1 MLVFRMLA
9 IAVASIFVLAAV
21 SQYLSGGELQRRFED
36 EALIIANSATA
47 NIDVRVLD
55 AISATRVVAS
65 VPTTRSALASANGIA
80 DTGSLF
86 TELLLST
93 KTTLHVDALA
103 VAGIDRVVVAAAQ
116 DGDLKRVLDP
126 KLVARASSN
135 PDQAFILFDEPRGVT
150 VRAISIVRDDATN
163 AAIGFVEA
171 ATILDAHFLQTVPT
185 TSRTDLLLVW
195 RGRVKGG
202 TVPVSPSEFAQL
214 PTVADIERTARDSV
228 NRNVMIGG
236 RSYYGVFSL
245 ERTHDPDPLLF
256 GVLVETASV
265 DLAQR
270 ALIATIALLTAAIV
284 VAVTILTYR
293 VVSSI
298 TSPLE
303 ALAAAAQRIQAGDLS
318 VRLDSRSP
326 YEVGTLQLAFDTMAR
341 ALKERER
348 EQQEYLGE
356 VRAVNAVADAVVGV
370 TDRDRIFTESLGRLA
385 TLLRAEA
392 ASVVV
397 RGDAS
402 AGGASAAATL
412 NIDPALAVRVAE
424 PVMASRG
431 AQAGI
436 VQRSELSYGPL
447 RSAAHVPLLV
457 RGGVTGVLSVYF
469 AEVGEL
475 SESEARA
482 LNTITR
488 LISVA
493 QENADLVGELR
504 DNNFQLERA
513 NRLKSEFLA
522 NVSHELRTP
531 MNAIIGYSRLMLDGL
546 DGELTPQQQADLE
559 RVTTAADNLLQL
571 INGLLDLSKI
581 EAGRMDLNL
590 EEVELRSL
598 AHEVAALIGPQAAAK
613 GLEVRNEIAPEV
625 ATVHADRARI
635 RQIIVNLVSNAVK
648 FTDEGAVVLT
658 ASAEAGWVTMSVV
671 DSGIGISEEAQAFI
685 FDEFRQADAS
695 TTRHYGGTGL
705 GLAIS
710 KRLIALHGGTIWVE
724 SVPGRGSTFR
734 FTLPVH
740 VSAAVLHGEA

>member
-1 MLVFRMLA
+1 
-9 IAVASIFVLAAV
+9 
-21 SQYLSGGELQRRFED
+21 
-36 EALIIANSATA
+36 
-47 NIDVRVLD
+47 
-55 AISATRVVAS
+55 
-65 VPTTRSALASANGIA
+65 
-80 DTGSLF
+80 
-86 TELLLST
+86 
-93 KTTLHVDALA
+93 
-103 VAGIDRVVVAAAQ
+103 
-116 DGDLKRVLDP
+116 
-126 KLVARASSN
+126 
-135 PDQAFILFDEPRGVT
+135 
-150 VRAISIVRDDATN
+150 
-163 AAIGFVEA
+163 
-171 ATILDAHFLQTVPT
+171 
-185 TSRTDLLLVW
+185 
-195 RGRVKGG
+195 
-202 TVPVSPSEFAQL
+202 
-214 PTVADIERTARDSV
+214 
-228 NRNVMIGG
+228 
-236 RSYYGVFSL
+236 
-245 ERTHDPDPLLF
+245 
-256 GVLVETASV
+256 
-265 DLAQR
+265 
-270 ALIATIALLTAAIV
+270 
-284 VAVTILTYR
+284 
-293 VVSSI
+293 VSSI

-303 ALAAAAQRIQAGDLS
+303 SLAAAAQRIQAGDLS

-326 YEVGTLQLAFDTMAR
+326 YEVGTLQRAFDTMAR

-348 EQQEYLGE
+348 EQKEYLDE

-370 TDRDRIFTESLGRLA
+370 TDRDRIFSESLSRLA
-385 TLLRAEA
+385 TLLGAEA

-397 RGDAS
+397 LGDAA
-402 AGGASAAATL
+402 AGGPSAAATL
-412 NIDPALAVRVAE
+412 NIDPELALRVAQ

-436 VQRSELSYGPL
+436 VQRSELPSGPL
-447 RSAAHVPLLV
+447 RSAAHVPLV
-457 RGGVTGVLSVYF
+457 VYGGVAGVLSVYF

-475 SESEARA
+475 SESGARA

-559 RVTTAADNLLQL
+559 RVTAAADNLLVL

-590 EEVELRSL
+590 EEVDLRSL
-598 AHEVAALIGPQAAAK
+598 ADEVAALMGPQAAGK
-613 GLEVRNEIAPEV
+613 GLEVRNEIGPEV
-625 ATVHADRARI
+625 PTVHADRPRI

-648 FTDEGAVVLT
+648 FTDEGSVVLT
-658 ASAEAGWVTMSVV
+658 ASAEQGWVTMSVV

-695 TTRHYGGTGL
+695 TTRRYGGTGL

-710 KRLIALHGGTIWVE
+710 KRLIALHGGKIWVE
-724 SVPGRGSTFR
+724 SVPGSGSTFR

-740 VSAAVLHGEA
+740 VRAAVLRGEA